1 MDRRNGKELDTIQV
15 GEDPRQIARGFGSLW
30 VTNHGANS
38 VTRIDER
45 TGKIVGSAI
54 PVGDEPI
61 GIATGAGSVWV
72 ANHESN
78 TVTRIQP

>member
-1 MDRRNGKELDTIQV
+1 M
-15 GEDPRQIARGFGSLW
+15 W
-30 VTNHGANS
+30 VTNNGANS

-61 GIATGAGSVWV
+61 GIAAGAGAVWV

>member
-1 MDRRNGKELDTIQV
+1 M
-15 GEDPRQIARGFGSLW
+15 W
-30 VTNHGANS
+30 VTNNGDNT

-45 TGKIVGSAI
+45 TGRIVGSPI
-54 PVGDEPI
+54 PVGDGPL
-61 GIATGAGSVWV
+61 GIAAGAGSVWV

>member
-1 MDRRNGKELDTIQV
+1 M
-15 GEDPRQIARGFGSLW
+15 
-30 VTNHGANS
+30 TNHGDNT

-54 PVGDEPI
+54 PVGEEPL
-61 GIATGAGSVWV
+61 GIATGSGSVWV

>member
-1 MDRRNGKELDTIQV
+1 M
-15 GEDPRQIARGFGSLW
+15 W
-30 VTNHGANS
+30 VTNHGDDS

-45 TGKIVGSAI
+45 TGRIVGAPI
-54 PVGDEPI
+54 PVGDRPL